1 MGRKALG
8 NKQPK
13 SRRDV
18 TYNALPDLPSIV
30 AARILSHGKPIY
42 PTNNFFSFSSLL
54 IPGWT
59 GQLTLKILYKPYDL

>member
-18 TYNALPDLPSIV
+18 TYDALPDSPTYA
-30 AARILSHGKPIY
+30 AARILSYGKQIY
-42 PTNNFFSFSSLL
+42 PTNKLFSLFLF
-54 IPGWT
+54 PT
-59 GQLTLKILYKPYDL
+59 R